1 MRRNLILGLGLCCLT
16 MVFGIFALAQ
26 DTADVSGAWKVTI
39 HAVDSPINEQWALQQ
54 SGADV
59 TGKITG
65 GKSDQDF
72 TGKVEGTVL
81 HGIIKDGDEKYIVE
95 VSRYKDEMDGTI
107 RMGRNEFL
115 VEAAKA
121 K

>member
-1 MRRNLILGLGLCCLT
+1 MKLRRTAALGILNR
-16 MVFGIFALAQ
+16 AL
-26 DTADVSGAWKVTI
+26 
-39 HAVDSPINEQWALQQ
+39 PPC
-54 SGADV
+54 
-59 TGKITG
+59 
-65 GKSDQDF
+65 KSDQDF
-72 TGKVEGTVL
+72 TGKMEGTVL